1 MFDTML
7 FFHQIIIRIIPKKQ
21 LVQYIYDN
29 LVREFPRIAEEKQ
42 QQMQFIL
49 SFVDAFLNMYPAHSA
64 EITPETSHGYEFR
77 EIAIFS
83 IAVFRSFY
91 QKNPR
96 LKAADNAA
104 P

>member
-1 MFDTML
+1 M
-7 FFHQIIIRIIPKKQ
+7 PKERLIQ
-21 LVQYIYDN
+21 HIYDN
-29 LVREFPRIAEEKQ
+29 LVSDFPHIAEKKQ

-83 IAVFRSFY
+83 IAVFHSLY
-91 QKNPR
+91 QPLPQIKSC
-96 LKAADNAA
+96 
-104 P
+104 